1 MRRTI
6 LANLLLSS
14 FLSSALIGT
23 ASASL
28 STTASAVPPDLERAL
43 GWIPESAVSFVVVP
57 NLKKASNDLEQL
69 VEATGQ
75 GGVLAMGRPI
85 DLLKAQLGVGSNLD
99 ENGPLVAYFPSAAA
113 EGTLPVFVLP
123 CTDATAFLNANLKPA
138 PESGEGAFTNASGLV
153 LFAKPLEGRVALAT
167 DRAAL
172 PADGAR
178 GISERFTARV
188 QGADENAWLERA
200 DLIAWGSR
208 DALAAAVAAA
218 RRAEIPDAALEAG
231 GGGFGGGFGGSRE
244 EMEANRERALKL
256 FDMLAD
262 GIVTVDV
269 DPLGLFIGAVGVGE
283 PMSPLASLAA
293 GGTGKP
299 ARFAHVPQNPFY
311 LAIAANIDALG
322 GPEKFGELLDL
333 AGIARDV
340 LPAWFYAEGKDITD
354 VELAAYP
361 SKLGVAIGGALNDSA
376 LFIGSR
382 NPSTT
387 LARVE
392 SGILALAGESNG
404 LRREPAW
411 NAEKK
416 LKTGDVVAAFEIK
429 ETVID
434 ATKRPGIDIERLAK
448 QFIFGSRGVNGLAK
462 KTADGVVITFSQRPD
477 VYARAME
484 AAAGAKTLAKD
495 DTVASIEE
503 WLPAARDVEVML
515 GLGQLTN
522 LVGQIASSF
531 MGEEEVRAALPKV
544 PADTEPIA
552 FALDLEGGRTRAAV
566 VVPAAVLKLA
576 ARTGLD
582 RAVAPNDTKPS
593 SAPSTAPNAT
603 PPATPAAPSAPAGDA
618 P

>member
-6 LANLLLSS
+6 LANLSLSS

-138 PESGEGAFTNASGLV
+138 PESGEGAFTNASGRV
-153 LFAKPLEGRVALAT
+153 LFAKPLEGRVVLAT

-178 GISERFTARV
+178 GIGERFTARV

-218 RRAEIPDAALEAG
+218 RRAEIPDAALEAAG
-231 GGGFGGGFGGSRE
+231 SGAGGFGGGFGSGFGGSRE

-299 ARFAHVPQNPFY
+299 ARFAHLPQNPFY

-382 NPSTT
+382 NPATT

-392 SGILALAGESNG
+392 SGILALASEADG

-416 LKTGDVVAAFEIK
+416 LKTGDMVAAFEIK

-484 AAAGAKTLAKD
+484 AAAGTKTLAKD

-582 RAVAPNDTKPS
+582 RAVAPG
-593 SAPSTAPNAT
+593 AQ
-603 PPATPAAPSAPAGDA
+603 AAPSAPVGDS